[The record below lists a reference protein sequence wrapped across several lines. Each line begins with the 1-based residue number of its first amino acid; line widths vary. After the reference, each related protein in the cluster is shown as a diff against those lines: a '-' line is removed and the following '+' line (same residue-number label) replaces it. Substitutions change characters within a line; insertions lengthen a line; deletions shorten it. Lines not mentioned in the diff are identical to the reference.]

1 MVISQHQADF
11 VVLNEYVEGPD
22 HNSFLHALI
31 GFGFPHHLISKAVKG
46 QNQLLVVSRSEIV
59 LGHLIALDF
68 HPAVRPN
75 ILHAMLPQFGI
86 HHLGQILVR
95 PAGAG
100 GTSSTVWALDA
111 SITMTPKI
119 DLVGDLYGDST
130 TPDTGW
136 QVGVRL
142 RAMEGLTL
150 GLAAGRQGSDAT
162 RRLVASW
169 EF

>member
-1 MVISQHQADF
+1 MG
-11 VVLNEYVEGPD
+11 LKLEYGDSRKEGGLREG
-22 HNSFLHALI
+22 ST
-31 GFGFPHHLISKAVKG
+31 
-46 QNQLLVVSRSEIV
+46 QV
-59 LGHLIALDF
+59 LGLLSHRYEAG
-68 HPAVRPN
+68 
-75 ILHAMLPQFGI
+75 HAAHFN
-86 HHLGQILVR
+86 LGQIWVR

-100 GTSSTVWALDA
+100 DASSTVWALGA